1 MVLRK
6 NHANG
11 GSMTF
16 GSASVLTLGLTP
28 DAYATALPNGTIN
41 LVPHAM
47 RGCGADP

>member
-1 MVLRK
+1 LVLRK
-6 NHANG
+6 NHSNG

-28 DAYATALPNGTIN
+28 GAYATALPNGTIN
-41 LVPHAM
+41 LVPHAV